1 MFLDNNPV
9 GNIPL
14 LGAAFQGLSDAF
26 NALGNIGTDLPPAVR
41 AKAKKVVV
49 SAIIVTQVA
58 SQAAT
63 MAAAGAAG
71 ASASSSGNTK
81 NSPNKRRVEK

>member
-1 MFLDNNPV
+1 VFPDDNPV

-26 NALGNIGTDLPPAVR
+26 NALGNIGADLPPAVR
-41 AKAKKVVV
+41 AKAQKVVV

-58 SQAAT
+58 TTAAT
-63 MAAAGAAG
+63 MAATGAAG
-71 ASASSSGNTK
+71 AASSAGSAK
-81 NSPNKRRVEK
+81 NSPRRRTDK